1 MLKKVIY
8 LLILVQF
15 SCQSDI
21 QEYPITIIPE
31 IVSTDSLNDTSNVLS
46 TYLAL
51 GDSYTIGQGVE
62 EKDRWPN
69 QLVEQLKKYKHFFDE
84 PVIIA
89 KTGWTTDE
97 LDAAIIGENITEKYD
112 LVTLLIGVN
121 NQYRGKPLDDFRIQ
135 FNELLSKAI
144 VLAKN
149 IPENVIVVS
158 IPDWG
163 VSPYASNFDSVKIR
177 EEIDNF
183 NKVKKEE
190 TFKRNAKF
198 VNITAISRLAFNAD
212 EFFVSDR
219 LHFSGEMYG
228 LWVAEIIRT
237 CF

>member
-1 MLKKVIY
+1 M
-8 LLILVQF
+8 
-15 SCQSDI
+15 
-21 QEYPITIIPE
+21 IIPE
-31 IVSTDSLNDTSNVLS
+31 IASDDSYNDTSNDVS
-46 TYLAL
+46 SYLAL
-51 GDSYTIGQGVE
+51 GDSYTIGEGVDE
-62 EKDRWPN
+62 NDRWPN
-69 QLVEQLKKYKHFFDE
+69 QLVEQLKLDKYFLDE

-97 LDAAIIGENITEKYD
+97 LDAAIIDENITETYD

-121 NQYRGKPLDDFRIQ
+121 DQYRGRPVANFRIH
-135 FNELLSKAI
+135 FIELLSKAI

-149 IPENVIVVS
+149 NPENVIVVS

-163 VSPYASNFDSVKIR
+163 VSPYASNFDRVKISN
-177 EEIDNF
+177 EIDNF

-190 TFKRNAKF
+190 TLNRNAKF
-198 VNITAISRLAFNAD
+198 VDITAISRLALNND

-228 LWVAEIIRT
+228 LWVAEIIRL